1 MPFFPEIRSFW
12 SPENGP
18 PPTRHEKDT
27 VCTTV
32 LSEAFGILLWGNKAC
47 SAECR
52 GEPQAQGLFIQW
64 RVKCE
69 TGLVG
74 FALKQ
79 SRCFVKRVVFGP
91 VWERPACFT
100 VCSENGPSR
109 AKIEKPNPNRF
120 THQNTNELHV
130 KRLRTKQNETTRG
143 ATTPRANAEQ
153 TNKPPVSHWPNPYH
167 NHRGAVTCDT
177 PFGAYDTSYT

>member
-1 MPFFPEIRSFW
+1 MGLF
-12 SPENGP
+12 GP
-18 PPTRHEKDT
+18 PKTAHQRTRHEKDT

-32 LSEAFGILLWGNKAC
+32 LSEVFGILLWGNKAC

-79 SRCFVKRVVFGP
+79 SRCFVKRVIFGP

-109 AKIEKPNPNRF
+109 AKTEKPNPNHF
-120 THQNTNELHV
+120 THRNTNELHV
-130 KRLRTKQNETTRG
+130 KRLRTKQNKKNAARRAERQLHAQTPNKQTHPPFPTGRTLTT
-143 ATTPRANAEQ
+143 TTVVP
-153 TNKPPVSHWPNPYH
+153 
-167 NHRGAVTCDT
+167 
-177 PFGAYDTSYT
+177 

>member
-1 MPFFPEIRSFW
+1 LGLFGP
-12 SPENGP
+12 PENGP

-32 LSEAFGILLWGNKAC
+32 LSEVFGIVLWGNKAC

-120 THQNTNELHV
+120 THRNTNELHV
-130 KRLRTKQNETTRG
+130 KRLRTKQNK
-143 ATTPRANAEQ
+143 TTPRAAPSDNSTRKRR
-153 TNKPPVSHWPNPYH
+153 TNKQTPRFPLAEPLPQPPWC
-167 NHRGAVTCDT
+167 RDM
-177 PFGAYDTSYT
+177 

>member
-1 MPFFPEIRSFW
+1 V
-12 SPENGP
+12 G
-18 PPTRHEKDT
+18 K
-27 VCTTV
+27 
-32 LSEAFGILLWGNKAC
+32 KAC

-69 TGLVG
+69 TGSVG

-79 SRCFVKRVVFGP
+79 SRCFVKRVIFGP

-120 THQNTNELHV
+120 THRNTNELHV
-130 KRLRTKQNETTRG
+130 KRLRTKQNKKNAARRAERQLHAQTPNKQTHPPFPTGRTLTT
-143 ATTPRANAEQ
+143 TTVVP
-153 TNKPPVSHWPNPYH
+153 
-167 NHRGAVTCDT
+167 
-177 PFGAYDTSYT
+177 